1 MKLDEFTIG
10 QVFQTK
16 SFELTKENIKNFAE
30 VYDPQY
36 MHLNEEKAKMG
47 RFNGIIASGIQTLS
61 ITFKLWI
68 EEGCHEDDIIA
79 GTGMNNIKFL
89 APVYPNDK
97 LNTIVKVIDKNQI
110 KARRGYLLYCY
121 LPIIRKRKKCLKVS
135 YQY

>member
-1 MKLDEFTIG
+1 M
-10 QVFQTK
+10 
-16 SFELTKENIKNFAE
+16 NFAE

-89 APVYPNDK
+89 APVYLMINCT
-97 LNTIVKVIDKNQI
+97 LLLRLLIKNQI